1 MKICVILQVYSQKET
16 SQILRMNKLFYL
28 SLLLSITTLAS
39 CGGANASKGEGAV
52 ADSSVTDSITDSSAA
67 AAQDSAAVAANDT
80 TQTANAAA
88 EEPVL
93 KLPTTEA
100 QLAHMRTSGSWD
112 KYQSGILPQM
122 ASDVPEYCE
131 KLLRANRKFLIVD
144 KGKMKV
150 FLYDPY
156 GNIIK
161 SYGIAC
167 ARNYGTKQH
176 KGDSR
181 TPEGYFDAEGV
192 YDSTNWLFT
201 NDAGYTSPA
210 RGVYGPRFIRVV
222 RPVGIHGTSSPGS
235 IGNRCSHG
243 CIRVTNDNIMEL
255 VKHVEAGT
263 PIIVSPGPKDMAVN
277 KQAGIYVASVA
288 TEPGVPRAQ
297 PGAPVAGSVTVPG
310 SAASSK
316 AAKKEA
322 TETPAVEV
330 AEPTEKVEA
339 PSTPPADSK
348 PAPAPA
354 SSSEE

>member
-1 MKICVILQVYSQKET
+1 
-16 SQILRMNKLFYL
+16 MNKFFYL
-28 SLLLSITTLAS
+28 SLLLSVTTLVS

-52 ADSSVTDSITDSSAA
+52 SDQSATDTFTDISAA
-67 AAQDSAAVAANDT
+67 AAQDSAANAINDT
-80 TQTANAAA
+80 AKTAAA
-88 EEPVL
+88 EEKPVL
-93 KLPTTEA
+93 KLPTTES

-122 ASDVPEYCE
+122 AADVPEYCE
-131 KLLRANRKFLIVD
+131 KLLRSNRKFIIVD
-144 KGKMKV
+144 KGKMKL

-167 ARNYGTKQH
+167 AKNYGTKQR

-201 NDAGYTSPA
+201 DDNGYTSPT

-222 RPVGIHGTSSPGS
+222 RPVGIHGTGSPGS
-235 IGNRCSHG
+235 IGKRCSHG

-255 VKHVEAGT
+255 VKYVSAGT

-288 TEPGVPRAQ
+288 SEPGGSRAKA
-297 PGAPVAGSVTVPG
+297 GAYVEGGSSEPAPT
-310 SAASSK
+310 A
-316 AAKKEA
+316 AAKAEKSEA
-322 TETPAVEV
+322 TESQVVEE
-330 AEPTEKVEA
+330 AQPTEKIE
-339 PSTPPADSK
+339 SPASPAESN
-348 PAPAPA
+348 PAPAPTA
-354 SSSEE
+354 ASEE